1 MNDATDRRTAGRT
14 ALYRVWGD
22 ADRLLYIGIS
32 DYFGVRWGK
41 HAKAQPWWGEMRRLT
56 VDAWYDRREDAEEAE
71 AAAIKAEGPKYNKIH
86 VPSAVRVRRDPTPL
100 DQSKSFAGL
109 PKPYREC
116 HCRDPQTRKTLHRN
130 CPKLGEETHGA
141 WYARYTIPPGAAD
154 WTPGGNL
161 KRRIGPF
168 ISKSDAEEEL
178 MRVLRGYQ
186 QAGHKV
192 QRLTSESP
200 HHARTQGT

>member
-1 MNDATDRRTAGRT
+1 MSNTTNRHAAVRT
-14 ALYRVWGD
+14 ALYRVWGE
-22 ADRLLYIGIS
+22 ADLLLYIGIS

-41 HAKAQPWWGEMRRLT
+41 HAKAQPWWGEMQRLT

-86 VPSAVRVRRDPTPL
+86 VPSSVRVRRDPKPL
-100 DQSKSFAGL
+100 VRPTAGL

-130 CPKLGEETHGA
+130 CPKLDEETHGA
-141 WYARYTIPPGAAD
+141 WYARYTIPEGAAD
-154 WTPGGNL
+154 WIPGGNL

-168 ISKSDAEEEL
+168 ASKRDAEGEL
-178 MRVLRGYQ
+178 MRLLRGYQ

-200 HHARTQGT
+200 HQARTERP